1 MVVCAKRQSTE
12 RRDEG
17 QRSKSIVYSSVSRLD
32 SLGNP
37 PVYIRALT
45 ENFIGSQITH
55 KDLLI
60 YSKKKAKWN
69 PDRPTETLKDIA
81 KEDKASRR
89 QEKIQAEVCMEDSRV
104 KACHSNRRNRKF

>member
-1 MVVCAKRQSTE
+1 MVCAKRQSTE
-12 RRDEG
+12 RRDES
-17 QRSKSIVYSSVSRLD
+17 QRSKSIVYSSISRLD
-32 SLGNP
+32 SLRNP

-69 PDRPTETLKDIA
+69 PDRPTETLKDIS
-81 KEDKASRR
+81 KEDQASKR

-104 KACHSNRRNRKF
+104 KACHSNQRNRKF